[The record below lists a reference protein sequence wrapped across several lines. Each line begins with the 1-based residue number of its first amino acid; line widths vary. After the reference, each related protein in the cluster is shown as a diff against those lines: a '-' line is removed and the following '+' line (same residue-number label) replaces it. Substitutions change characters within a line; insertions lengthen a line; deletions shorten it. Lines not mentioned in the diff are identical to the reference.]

1 MTDAMFRRTGWGKP
15 SWKLSIILERQ
26 NETQRLEGH
35 WRSSGILYRD
45 NLEAGGGCARR
56 GQEPSLNE

>member
-1 MTDAMFRRTGWGKP
+1 MFRRTGWRKP

-45 NLEAGGGCARR
+45 NLARLVVDAPDAVKNR
-56 GQEPSLNE
+56 R